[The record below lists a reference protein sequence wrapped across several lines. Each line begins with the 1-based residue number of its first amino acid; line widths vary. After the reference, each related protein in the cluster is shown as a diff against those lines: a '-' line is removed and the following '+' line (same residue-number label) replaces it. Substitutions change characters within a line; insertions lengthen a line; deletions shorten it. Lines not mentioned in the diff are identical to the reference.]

1 MRTAWKHGVVGVD
14 DADSATTSIF
24 YLEAEKQRQKELA
37 EKEFINKRRQKGK
50 EHLTFFD
57 ISDSDKTRNGNVRPD
72 ASRPRGLEAVQ
83 HFAQR
88 RQT

>member
-1 MRTAWKHGVVGVD
+1 MDSYLAFKQEHKLLTKRDRLMRTAWKHGVVGVD

-50 EHLTFFD
+50 
-57 ISDSDKTRNGNVRPD
+57 
-72 ASRPRGLEAVQ
+72 
-83 HFAQR
+83 
-88 RQT
+88 